1 MRKSL
6 LLTGVLLYA
15 MNAAVEAFAAEVYR
29 YQDENG
35 RWRFTDKKPNA
46 QHETVSFKKAVPE
59 ELPSLG
65 YREEQGQNVVVAR
78 NPWWGPVLFT
88 VLDGEQVVA
97 EHVVAA
103 KSDDVIEAKGKPL
116 PWHPELHY
124 RYQLGD
130 PSARFDGKPLNAPVA
145 PVGKYKVT
153 QGFNGAFS
161 HNNPANAYAVD
172 IGMNVGDH
180 ITAAREGT
188 VVWVKDDYHMSG
200 VNDYFF
206 DKANGIRIL
215 HSDGSFG
222 LYAHIHL
229 GSAQVKPGDTVA
241 AGQVIA
247 RCGSTGFSTGPHLHF
262 AVQVNSGQGWVTVPF
277 TFLQQGKAVKPQ
289 KDQWLRGK

>member
-1 MRKSL
+1 MHKSL
-6 LLTGVLLYA
+6 LVAGVLFYA
-15 MNAAVEAFAAEVYR
+15 LSVTVVALAGEVYR

-46 QHETVSFKKAVPE
+46 QHETVSFKAAEQE
-59 ELPSLG
+59 EVPSLG
-65 YREEQGQNVVVAR
+65 YRQEQGQNVVVAR

-88 VLDGEQVVA
+88 VLDGEQIVA
-97 EHVVAA
+97 EDVVAA
-103 KSDDVIEAKGKPL
+103 QSDDVIEAKSKPL
-116 PWHPELHY
+116 LWHPKLHY
-124 RYQLGD
+124 RYHLGD
-130 PSARFDGKPLNAPVA
+130 PSAQFDDKPLSAPVA
-145 PVGKYKVT
+145 PVGKYLVT

-172 IGMNVGDH
+172 IGMNVGDD

-229 GSAQVKPGDTVA
+229 GSAKVKLGDTVT

-262 AVQVNSGQGWVTVPF
+262 AVQVNSRQGWVTVPF
-277 TFLQQGKAVKPQ
+277 TFLQQGVPVQ
-289 KDQWLRGK
+289 PNKDQWLRSN